1 MLDDKKREKIKK
13 EIEKLSAQ
21 SDYLLHTAFEL
32 EKRAEELRSSDG
44 QIWEQISALN
54 EILYSK

>member
-21 SDYLLHTAFEL
+21 SDYLLHAALEL
-32 EKRAEELRSSDG
+32 EKRADELWSSHS
-44 QIWEQISALN
+44 QIWEQIYGLN
-54 EILYSK
+54 EILYGE

>member
-21 SDYLLHTAFEL
+21 SDYLLHTALEL
-32 EKRAEELRSSDG
+32 EERADELWSSHS
-44 QIWEQISALN
+44 QIWEQISGLN
-54 EILYSK
+54 EILYGE